1 MATPHGSSRRGQW
14 MQERPVSHQIKR
26 EKVASHP
33 VVEPRVAHDEEPFSG
48 GGDSARALEGLEC
61 LFA

>member
-1 MATPHGSSRRGQW
+1 M
-14 MQERPVSHQIKR
+14 SHQIER